1 MKKMTGRLLSIS
13 AALLLLTNSV
23 TAFAE
28 QGSSNIVS
36 AASMPESAQSAQ
48 AGSGGSASEGTTE
61 KKSAPIIM
69 NQGVRQNSFE
79 LGLGGATV
87 TMIKGKESGQQLA
100 IVVKSNDG
108 RIIVVDGGFK
118 TNAPYLGEYIKAN
131 GGKVAVWLLTHPHV
145 DHVGAL
151 DVMLEQQKS
160 GNPKDFAKID
170 LGEIYYSFAP
180 MDFYKAHEQE
190 YRLPVIQES
199 YDDIA
204 AYDQSKVH
212 YNSPAGTSFDIG
224 NVNVQILNQPYLFD
238 IDTGNNSSICY
249 MLTINGKKIL
259 ITGDLPYEAAEQLL
273 KDRGAA
279 ALKADVVQLAHHGQ
293 HGGSFAFYSA
303 VGAKYALW
311 PTPQSLWDKRDEAF
325 TEDQQTYTIALTR
338 HWMNKLSVEQNFVMA
353 DGDWTFR

>member
-28 QGSSNIVS
+28 QGSANIVS
-36 AASMPESAQSAQ
+36 ASSVPESAQSAQ
-48 AGSGGSASEGTTE
+48 AGSGGSASEGTAE

-69 NQGVRQNSFE
+69 NQGVRQNSYE

-151 DVMLEQQKS
+151 DVMLEQ
-160 GNPKDFAKID
+160 
-170 LGEIYYSFAP
+170 
-180 MDFYKAHEQE
+180 
-190 YRLPVIQES
+190 
-199 YDDIA
+199 
-204 AYDQSKVH
+204 
-212 YNSPAGTSFDIG
+212 
-224 NVNVQILNQPYLFD
+224 
-238 IDTGNNSSICY
+238 
-249 MLTINGKKIL
+249 
-259 ITGDLPYEAAEQLL
+259 
-273 KDRGAA
+273 
-279 ALKADVVQLAHHGQ
+279 
-293 HGGSFAFYSA
+293 
-303 VGAKYALW
+303 
-311 PTPQSLWDKRDEAF
+311 
-325 TEDQQTYTIALTR
+325 
-338 HWMNKLSVEQNFVMA
+338 
-353 DGDWTFR
+353 